1 MIVRVRMRVIVKV
14 RMSKKIVRVIWV
26 IVNMR
31 MEHQLIG
38 AVAVPAIP
46 SLLLLRRG

>member
-1 MIVRVRMRVIVKV
+1 MTVKV
-14 RMSKKIVRVIWV
+14 RMRSGKVTVSVIVRVIWV
-26 IVNMR
+26 IVNMG